1 MKENKLNNV
10 KQINEEDKRKRNIVK
25 IVVIVIIFLLIAI
38 LGTLYENNE
47 KVQDFFDKYIFRKDI
62 EENNLPSILTE
73 EKNAVKAYSYN
84 GKILTLNKNV
94 LSVYNEYAK
103 EEYNLN
109 IEITNPIFASEGKYL
124 CIAERGGQKVYLI
137 SGERIIWQ
145 RNLEG
150 EIADISINKHGYI
163 AVNVEGESYKTII
176 EVFDTDGNG
185 LFNMF
190 LSSTYVIDTSI
201 TSDNKYLAIAEVDFS
216 GIMVQSNI
224 EIVSIEKAMADQE
237 KDSIEYT
244 YTATEG
250 DLIINIEYDNENILS
265 CIYDNKITKI
275 ENNEETIITNFNNE
289 NVLFADLNDDI
300 IKVVKNENKEID
312 LQIIKA
318 KTGEITNYKIE
329 EPKSIYTYEDVT
341 AINLGTEVLFINN
354 NGWLIKRY
362 KSSQEINNIVLSN
375 NIAGIVYSN
384 KIELISL

>member
-312 LQIIKA
+312 LQIINA

>member
-38 LGTLYENNE
+38 LGTLYENDE

-312 LQIIKA
+312 LQIINA